1 MSVILIGRSLKMLI
15 FAGVGI
21 SVVIITVFTIDE
33 SVS

>member
-15 FAGVGI
+15 FVRVRI
-21 SVVIITVFTIDE
+21 SAVIITVFTIDG